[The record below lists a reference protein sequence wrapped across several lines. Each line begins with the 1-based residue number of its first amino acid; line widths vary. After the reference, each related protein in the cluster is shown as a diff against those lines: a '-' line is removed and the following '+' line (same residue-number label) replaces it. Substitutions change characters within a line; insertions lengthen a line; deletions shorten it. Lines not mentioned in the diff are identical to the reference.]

1 MAMRQHVYKTRIQVD
16 FMAHVARVVDNFLAG
31 ARVTLPALLAAAD
44 AEASAAP
51 RPAARRKV
59 R

>member
-1 MAMRQHVYKTRIQVD
+1 MAVRQHVYKTRIQVD

-31 ARVTLPALLAAAD
+31 ASVTLPALRAAAD
-44 AEASAAP
+44 PGAAAP
-51 RPAARRKV
+51 PKPTARRKA